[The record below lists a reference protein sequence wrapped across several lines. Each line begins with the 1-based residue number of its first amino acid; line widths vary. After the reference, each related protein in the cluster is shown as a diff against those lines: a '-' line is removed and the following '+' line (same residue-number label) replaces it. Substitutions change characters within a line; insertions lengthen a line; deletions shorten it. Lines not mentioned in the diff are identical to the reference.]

1 MERPLKFEAVKTL
14 HMKKEELWTQHS
26 SAEGSMNPRHSR
38 FDFIIKI
45 FIFNLTSHI
54 TFTQVNPDIFKMGG
68 RTSPFPNITSTPIG
82 IYHLGTKVS
91 RTDYLIELFFV
102 PVKA

>member
-1 MERPLKFEAVKTL
+1 MEMFLKFEALKTL

-26 SAEGSMNPRHSR
+26 SAKSFINSWHSR

-54 TFTQVNPDIFKMGG
+54 TFNQVNPDIFKMGG

-82 IYHLGTKVS
+82 IYHLEAEVS

-102 PVKA
+102 SVKA